1 MFAHHWL
8 APLGYALLGLYYALN
23 GALHFRHFARL
34 SGALSARRIPCAGA
48 TLAVGSIF
56 QLVAGS
62 MLALQLHAGF
72 AALGLAVFTVLAS
85 LLMLDF
91 WRATDAAR
99 EAALRAW
106 QANLALT
113 GALLVI
119 AGC

>member
-1 MFAHHWL
+1 MLLNHWL
-8 APLGYALLGLYYALN
+8 ASLGYALLGLYYAVN
-23 GALHFRHFARL
+23 GALHFRHFERL
-34 SGALSARRIPCAGA
+34 SGALSARGIPLPSA
-48 TLAVGSIF
+48 TLVVGSIF

-62 MLALQLHAGF
+62 MLALQIQVHF
-72 AALGLAVFTVLAS
+72 AAPGLAVFTVLAS
-85 LLMLDF
+85 LMMLDF

-119 AGC
+119 AGM